1 MTAQTNHWTDDKLGR
16 ESSAIFLTNYLS
28 KRYALGKHQ
37 QNARTFVL
45 NIRAD
50 WGFGKTFFL
59 NNWRKDLERSNYPV
73 VYFDA
78 WANDFTEDPLISF
91 ISEINQALEPHYK
104 QVPQAEKIIREAV
117 NASRKLLK
125 PLGVGI
131 ASVITKQLTGYTVQ
145 QFIDATTSDSEG
157 IETEVSKTIDLCA
170 DFALT
175 EHVEKKRAIQNFKAK
190 LESLIEALNADGTI
204 ELPLYIFI
212 DELDRC
218 RPTYA
223 IELLET
229 VKHLFG
235 VPGIYF
241 VVATNVAQ
249 LGHSV
254 KSIYGEQFDSE
265 RYLKRFFDQEY
276 MLPTPD
282 NLKFSGY
289 LFERLS
295 LEKIVKQQL
304 YTTLDEQVYPGIKLP
319 ELLFSIFSDRFGLS
333 LRDQEQVA
341 STLQAILLNWQES
354 GTKIHLAYLM
364 LLVVAKQTSSP
375 LFSQLIGTGKME
387 LAEFS
392 AELEKAYKHS
402 KCFVR
407 KRNNR
412 EYDSPVRTPD
422 EYDFDKIVWTY
433 HVASKYS
440 YHDISAKLQNDRLN
454 LYEYPDK
461 IYLSLNEEY
470 NGKTFRSGYEPVL
483 SIANYAERVKQVGQ
497 FTSL

>member
-1 MTAQTNHWTDDKLGR
+1 MTTQTDHWTDDKLGR
-16 ESSAIFLTNYLS
+16 QSSAIFLTNYLS

-37 QNARTFVL
+37 QNARSFVL
-45 NIRAD
+45 NIKAD

-78 WANDFTEDPLISF
+78 WENDFTEDPLISF

-104 QVPQAEKIIREAV
+104 NVPQAKKIISEAV

-131 ASVITKQLTGYTVQ
+131 ASVITKQLTGYSVQ
-145 QFIDATTSDSEG
+145 QFIDATASDNEG
-157 IETEVSKTIDLCA
+157 IESDVSKTIDLCA
-170 DFALT
+170 DFALA
-175 EHVEKKRAIQNFKAK
+175 EHIEKKRAIQNFKAK
-190 LESLIEALNADGTI
+190 LESLIETLNADGTI

-229 VKHLFG
+229 IKHLFG

-249 LGHSV
+249 LGYSI
-254 KSIYGEQFDSE
+254 KSLYGEQFDSE

-282 NLKFSGY
+282 NLKFSGF
-289 LFERLS
+289 LFEKLS
-295 LEKIVKQQL
+295 LATIVKQQL
-304 YTTLDEQVYPGIKLP
+304 YTTLDEQTYQSAKAP
-319 ELLFSIFSDRFGLS
+319 EHLFSIFADRFGLS

-341 STLQAILLNWQES
+341 STLQAILLNWEKS

-375 LFSQLIGTGKME
+375 FFNHLISTGKTDP
-387 LAEFS
+387 AEFT

-402 KCFVR
+402 KCFVQ

-412 EYDSPVRTPD
+412 EYDSSARTPE
-422 EYDFDKIVWTY
+422 EYDFDKIIWAY
-433 HVASKYS
+433 HQASKFTYR
-440 YHDISAKLQNDRLN
+440 DISSRLQTDRLSM
-454 LYEYPDK
+454 YEYPDK
-461 IYLSLNEEY
+461 IYLTLNEEY
-470 NGKTFRSGYEPVL
+470 NGKTFHSGSEPVL
-483 SIANYAERVKQVGQ
+483 SIANYPERVKQVGQ